1 SLSTEAQTDDAVETI
16 DLSKL
21 LMGLN
26 TRITQVL
33 GSEAQL
39 GHAFL
44 WSVST
49 LEQLQIALCE
59 QVIPQLAQAAGGQVV
74 VLQYIF
80 KDEPQPLSA
89 QFIQDHQALI
99 DHGASH
105 HMDSQNNNAAQH
117 PMFSGHNAFLTQSM
131 TTGNYRIN
139 TDLITKT
146 GEFAKPFVYQRLYD

>member
-1 SLSTEAQTDDAVETI
+1 
-16 DLSKL
+16 
-21 LMGLN
+21 M
-26 TRITQVL
+26 
-33 GSEAQL
+33 
-39 GHAFL
+39 
-44 WSVST
+44 ST

-59 QVIPQLAQAAGGQVV
+59 QVIPQLAQAAGGQVA

-105 HMDSQNNNAAQH
+105 YMDSQNNNAAQH
-117 PMFSGHNAFLTQSM
+117 PMFSGQNAFMTQSM